1 VRAGM
6 RWHNH
11 TVHSGGVR
19 LAVRDSGGDGTT
31 AVLLHGLGAPQRSWD
46 RVAPLLALH
55 FRVVTYDQRG
65 HGASAAA
72 SDYSLDA
79 FLADLQ
85 AVLDTLAVE
94 HPLLVG
100 HSLGGLRAV
109 EHAAARPGCA
119 GVVGVDGGLKIE
131 RPPVGWAEAQAQL
144 DRPVTRLL
152 SRVVTALGMGVRL
165 SFAELRRV
173 ADEAAEREDRLE
185 EAYARLTCPLLVVLA
200 ANADPGPQG
209 RGAAGRGGRRRH
221 PPPAAPSAGQAGT
234 AGVRSQHPTGA
245 AQGAGR
251 SRQPLCR
258 ILGSSA
264 VSYPRPPRARPGCAE
279 LTRPPVIRGFALCL
293 PRGVRT
299 VSRVGGRPGRDR
311 LAAAAGRPRP
321 HRWRPRASPPPSP
334 WSG

>member
-1 VRAGM
+1 M
-6 RWHNH
+6 RWHNQ

-85 AVLDTLAVE
+85 AVLDTLALE

-100 HSLGGLRAV
+100 HSLGGLLAV

-200 ANADPGPQG
+200 AKADPVPQG
-209 RGAAGRGGRRRH
+209 EALLAAVDAAATRLQQRH
-221 PPPAAPSAGQAGT
+221 PQVKLARLASGHNIPLERPRELADLVSRFAES
-234 AGVRSQHPTGA
+234 SA
-245 AQGAGR
+245 AQ
-251 SRQPLCR
+251 P
-258 ILGSSA
+258 
-264 VSYPRPPRARPGCAE
+264 
-279 LTRPPVIRGFALCL
+279 
-293 PRGVRT
+293 
-299 VSRVGGRPGRDR
+299 
-311 LAAAAGRPRP
+311 
-321 HRWRPRASPPPSP
+321 
-334 WSG
+334 